1 MTQTVVNRM
10 EGAVKLTRETALL
23 LAWLIVLAK
32 TVSTQA
38 LYVFIVRSAIIDIC
52 YPNPDDLQNV
62 KAPRQE
68 ILTMTLKTDP

>member
-10 EGAVKLTRETALL
+10 EGAAKLTRETALL

-32 TVSTQA
+32 TVPTQA
-38 LYVFIVRSAIIDIC
+38 LYVFTVRSAIVDIC
-52 YPNPDDLQNV
+52 FPNPDNLQNV
-62 KAPRQE
+62 KAPQQG